1 MCFTVLLLILF
12 LFCGFL
18 FYCKRLFLLISF
30 FVCSLLLYRN
40 IIDFCILILYLMG
53 FPGTQVVKN
62 SLANA
67 RDVGSIPGSGRSLGG
82 GNDISLQYSCLGN
95 PMDRGAQ
102 WATVHGVTKSWTQ
115 LSMQTHPRLYLT
127 ASLNFFISA
136 KSLFSRLGGVS
147 YIQKMS
153 SANTN
158 IFSSSFPIWMPH
170 MSFSFL
176 ISMGRNFNTVQN
188 KSVESGHPCL
198 IPNLWRSFQSLNTN
212 NNVSCGFYG

>member
-67 RDVGSIPGSGRSLGG
+67 RDVGSIPGSGRSTAV
-82 GNDISLQYSCLGN
+82 GNSNLLPYSCLEN
-95 PMDRGAQ
+95 STDKGA
-102 WATVHGVTKSWTQ
+102 WLATVHRVTKSRTWLSAHAHTTSYLHKKNVNFPEKLVFTWT
-115 LSMQTHPRLYLT
+115 
-127 ASLNFFISA
+127 
-136 KSLFSRLGGVS
+136 
-147 YIQKMS
+147 
-153 SANTN
+153 
-158 IFSSSFPIWMPH
+158 
-170 MSFSFL
+170 
-176 ISMGRNFNTVQN
+176 FNNQ
-188 KSVESGHPCL
+188 
-198 IPNLWRSFQSLNTN
+198 
-212 NNVSCGFYG
+212 FY